1 WEAELVQ
8 PIKEE
13 GGPPPPP
20 PPPSGGKPENFLE
33 WAMHNGLLLAGLL
46 VAIVV
51 FAWQGMIFLFG
62 PDGWRARRDKAQYI
76 PSQFRKDHDKEL
88 KQLAQPL
95 RTGSLP
101 LGQRVEWA
109 FWKFWTSKD
118 LAVPPDLRAAN
129 PHVLFLGGGGKGK
142 SRLMTQMI
150 AHYIES
156 GDRAVVV
163 IDSDGTTSDLIV
175 NWISSHSRGKEF
187 AKRTML

>member
-1 WEAELVQ
+1 GDFRSSFRSGFGWRAQIVSITGIWEAELVQ

-118 LAVPPDLRAAN
+118 LAVPPDLRA
-129 PHVLFLGGGGKGK
+129 
-142 SRLMTQMI
+142 
-150 AHYIES
+150 
-156 GDRAVVV
+156 
-163 IDSDGTTSDLIV
+163 
-175 NWISSHSRGKEF
+175 
-187 AKRTML
+187 